1 MCVSW
6 LLRGLTDDFFLPF
19 SRNSIWVVH
28 PFVGFFCLHSVA
40 RIFSQLRPGAL
51 WNYCLSFLKVRK
63 SKFCVFFENL
73 WNVQNGP
80 TYSSPI
86 SEKSES
92 NSIEPLTTL
101 GARKRPRNKK
111 NRMENAY
118 FWILRNEASN
128 LPSQT
133 LSFPF
138 IPHGNELP
146 KFAFELKNFQGLL

>member
-1 MCVSW
+1 MK
-6 LLRGLTDDFFLPF
+6 LLSEFSEGSKKQILRFF
-19 SRNSIWVVH
+19 
-28 PFVGFFCLHSVA
+28 
-40 RIFSQLRPGAL
+40 
-51 WNYCLSFLKVRK
+51 RK
-63 SKFCVFFENL
+63 SSERSKWTHVLFPL
-73 WNVQNGP
+73 
-80 TYSSPI
+80 

-92 NSIEPLTTL
+92 NLIEPQATL
-101 GARKRPRNKK
+101 GARKRPHNKK